1 MEETNVAQPEVTEE
15 VTNETNPVND
25 DDFFGDIDNEVI
37 GELNGESN
45 EGEETDKENQTESD
59 ETSKEEDNDSYKD
72 LLEELSK
79 KVKYNKESVQI
90 DSIDDVV
97 NNYQKGLNYDKLQEK
112 LSNLENSK
120 AMSYIKHKA
129 EELGLSIDD
138 YMEKVEQYEQDQQKQ
153 REQEKIEDMIAN
165 GVPEDVAKEVVAT
178 SQLRKEL
185 QLEKNKLEREKQERI
200 EKESKDKE
208 YADFIKEFPDVKAED
223 IPKDV
228 FLDAENSSLREA
240 YMKYQ
245 LEEQRKQIEI
255 LKKNNENSKH
265 TVGST
270 TERAGVESKT
280 TDPFLMGF
288 DEI

>member
-15 VTNETNPVND
+15 VTNENPAND
-25 DDFFGDIDNEVI
+25 EDFFADVDSEVI
-37 GELNGESN
+37 NELEGESN
-45 EGEETDKENQTESD
+45 EDLESGEENQTEP
-59 ETSKEEDNDSYKD
+59 KEESKKEDDSYKA
-72 LLEELSK
+72 LLDELSK

-90 DSIDDVV
+90 ESIDDVV

-120 AMSYIKHKA
+120 AMSYIKNKA
-129 EELGLSIDD
+129 EELGMSVDD
-138 YMEKVEQYEQDQQKQ
+138 YMDQVENYEREQQKQ

-185 QLEKNKLEREKQERI
+185 QLEKNKLEREKKERE

-208 YADFIKEFPDVKAED
+208 YEDFLKEFPDVKPED

-228 FLDAENSSLREA
+228 FLNAENSSLKEA
-240 YMKYQ
+240 YMRYQ
-245 LEEQRKQIEI
+245 LEEQKKQIEI
-255 LKKNNENSKH
+255 LKKNKENS
-265 TVGST
+265 TRNVGST
-270 TERAGVESKT
+270 TERGGAETKS
-280 TDPFLMGF
+280 DPFLIGF
-288 DEI
+288 DD

>member
-1 MEETNVAQPEVTEE
+1 MEETNVTQPEVTEE
-15 VTNETNPVND
+15 VANTNPSLED
-25 DDFFGDIDNEVI
+25 DDFFAEVDNEVI
-37 GELNGESN
+37 KENGESN
-45 EGEETDKENQTESD
+45 EEEESGEENQTETE
-59 ETSKEEDNDSYKD
+59 ETSKEEDDNYKS

-112 LSNLENSK
+112 LSNLENSR
-120 AMSYIKHKA
+120 AMSYITNKA
-129 EELGLSIDD
+129 EELGMSIDE
-138 YMEKVEQYEQDQQKQ
+138 YMEQVENYEREQQKQ
-153 REQEKIEDMIAN
+153 KDQKELEDMIAN
-165 GVPEDVAKEVVAT
+165 GVPEDVAKEVIAT

-185 QLEKNKLEREKQERI
+185 QLEKNKLEKEKQER
-200 EKESKDKE
+200 EKQESKDKE

-228 FLDAENSSLREA
+228 FLNAENSSLREA

-255 LKKNNENSKH
+255 LKKNQENSTR

-270 TERAGVESKT
+270 TERGGET
-280 TDPFLMGF
+280 TKSDLFLQGF
-288 DEI
+288 DD

>member
-1 MEETNVAQPEVTEE
+1 MEETKVTQPEVTEE
-15 VTNETNPVND
+15 VTNTNPSLED
-25 DDFFGDIDNEVI
+25 DDFFADVDNEVI
-37 GELNGESN
+37 KENGESN
-45 EGEETDKENQTESD
+45 EGEESGEENQTETE
-59 ETSKEEDNDSYKD
+59 ETSKEEDKDNYKS

-112 LSNLENSK
+112 LNNLENSK
-120 AMSYIKHKA
+120 AMSYITNKA
-129 EELGLSIDD
+129 AELGMSVDE
-138 YMEKVEQYEQDQQKQ
+138 YMDQVENYEKEQEKQ
-153 REQEKIEDMIAN
+153 REQDRLEEMISN
-165 GVPEDVAKEVVAT
+165 GVPEDIAKEVVAT

-185 QLEKNKLEREKQERI
+185 QAEKNKLEKEKEERS
-200 EKESKDKE
+200 KQESKDKE

-228 FLDAENSSLREA
+228 FLNAENSSLREA

-255 LKKNNENSKH
+255 LKKQNSNSSSSI
-265 TVGST
+265 GST
-270 TERAGVESKT
+270 TEFGGKENKA
-280 TDPFLMGF
+280 TDPFLEGW
-288 DEI
+288 DE